1 MTTIERPVKKALGD
15 ALDIYRDAMRPFVI
29 RNLKRIPGKNLEDA
43 VGAVL
48 RDGQYNRF
56 RKNLQDGRSVEDAI
70 DIGEFP
76 QLIQRYWH
84 DAFRAAFRRDM
95 PSLGA
100 VLHAVTD
107 ARNRVAHPDGKDME
121 LDYAKNALNDIAAV
135 LAEINAPDRRRE
147 VEAIRDSIT
156 PFSTPAHKFRQGGR
170 DVYAF
175 ALDIETLDGLLPDRV
190 DESVVKDANRPL
202 IRSHAQNIQ
211 KYLADSSDWILG
223 TLLLG
228 IGRDDVEFNS
238 YMDDPDADSTVGDL
252 SILDAGAMKMF
263 DGQHRRRAI
272 RGLIKDLSGNR
283 RHAQKLKLLKD
294 ESLPIM
300 LYVEDS
306 IESLRQMFADAA
318 QTRTIERNTVT
329 RFDQRDAF
337 NRAAIWIAENSDMF
351 AGRVEM
357 ERAAVSRTSHSVIAI
372 NQLAAALKTVEV
384 GYKGRVSKDRNDAY
398 MLDLDSLFERCLTWA
413 DDFMPASRDEY
424 NALMSGE
431 IDNSEIPAERAKTMA
446 FSAAVIRLLA
456 GCYYEWTK
464 EDEDAE
470 PLSEFLL
477 DACLEPGK
485 SRDALL
491 VDAGMVAPGGITPIA
506 RQSVVLS
513 AIDYII
519 NSAKQR
525 AD

>member
-1 MTTIERPVKKALGD
+1 MTTIERPIKKALGD

-29 RNLKRIPGKNLEDA
+29 RNLKRVPGKNLETA
-43 VGAVL
+43 VGAAL
-48 RDGQYNRF
+48 HDGQYNRF

-76 QLIQRYWH
+76 QLIQRHWH
-84 DAFRAAFRRDM
+84 DAFRDSFRRD
-95 PSLGA
+95 GA
-100 VLHAVTD
+100 SIGAILHSVTE
-107 ARNRVAHPDGKDME
+107 ARNKVAHPDGCDIE
-121 LDYAKNALNDIAAV
+121 LDYAKSALNDIAAA

-147 VEAIRDSIT
+147 VEAIRESIT

-175 ALDIETLDGLLPDRV
+175 ALDIETLDGLLPERV
-190 DESVVKDANRPL
+190 DDSVVKDANRPL
-202 IRSHAQNIQ
+202 TPSHARNIQ
-211 KYLADSSDWILG
+211 KYLADRSDWVLG

-228 IGRDDVEFNS
+228 IRRDAVEFES
-238 YMDDPDADSTVGDL
+238 YMDNPDADSTVGDL

-272 RGLIKDLSGNR
+272 SDLVAELSGDR
-283 RHAQKLKLLKD
+283 RRAQKLESLKG

-318 QTRTIERNTVT
+318 QTKAIERNTVT
-329 RFDQRDAF
+329 IFDQRDAF
-337 NRAAIWIAENSDMF
+337 NRAAIWISENSDLF
-351 AGRVEM
+351 GGRVE
-357 ERAAVSRTSHSVIAI
+357 ENRTSVSRTSQNIIAI
-372 NQLAAALKTVEV
+372 NQLAAALKTIEV
-384 GYKGRVSKDRNDAY
+384 GYRGRVSRDRNDAY
-398 MLDLDSLFERCLTWA
+398 MLDLDSLFERCLMWA

-424 NALMSGE
+424 NALMAGE
-431 IDNSEIPAERAKTMA
+431 MDNSEIPAERAKTMA
-446 FSAAVIRLLA
+446 FNATVIRLLA

-464 EDEDAE
+464 DDEDTE
-470 PLSEFLL
+470 PLSEFLME
-477 DACLEPGK
+477 ASLEPGK
-485 SRDALL
+485 SGDALL

-519 NSAKQR
+519 NSAKQC

>member
-1 MTTIERPVKKALGD
+1 MTTIERPIKKALGD

-29 RNLKRIPGKNLEDA
+29 RNLKRVPGKNLEDA

-100 VLHAVTD
+100 VLHAVTE
-107 ARNRVAHPDGKDME
+107 ARNRVAHPDGKDLE

-135 LAEINAPDRRRE
+135 LSEINAPDRRRE

-190 DESVVKDANRPL
+190 DDSVVKDANRPL
-202 IRSHAQNIQ
+202 TPSHARNIQ
-211 KYLADSSDWILG
+211 KYLADRPDWVLG

-228 IGRDDVEFNS
+228 IRRDAVEFAS
-238 YMDDPDADSTVGDL
+238 YMDDSDADSTVGDL

-272 RGLIKDLSGNR
+272 SDLVAELSGDR
-283 RHAQKLKLLKD
+283 RHSQKLESLKT
-294 ESLPIM
+294 ESLPVM
-300 LYVEDS
+300 LYAEDS

-318 QTRTIERNTVT
+318 QTRPIERNTVT
-329 RFDQRDAF
+329 RFNRRDAF
-337 NRAAIWIAENSDMF
+337 NLAAMAISEISDLF
-351 AGRVEM
+351 RDRVEM
-357 ERAAVSRTSHSVIAI
+357 ERTTVSRTSHNIIAI
-372 NQLAAALKTVEV
+372 NQLAAAIKTVEV
-384 GYKGRVSKDRNDAY
+384 GYRGRVSRDRNDAY

-424 NALMSGE
+424 NALMAGE

-446 FSAAVIRLLA
+446 FNATVIRLLA

-464 EDEDAE
+464 DDEDAE

-477 DACLEPGK
+477 EASLEPGK

-513 AIDYII
+513 AIDYIV
-519 NSAKQR
+519 NSARQR
-525 AD
+525 AG